1 MFEYRAF
8 LSCNKEPLR
17 GHDSTQDLVASME
30 AEAMVAKVGFFI
42 NFILIIM
49 IIMEAEAMVAKVDF
63 FINFILIIMII
74 MEAEG
79 MVAKVG
85 FISSSTIFIAFCSSS

>member
-17 GHDSTQDLVASME
+17 GHDSTQDLAASME
-30 AEAMVAKVGFFI
+30 AEAMVAKVG
-42 NFILIIM
+42 
-49 IIMEAEAMVAKVDF
+49 F

>member
-1 MFEYRAF
+1 MTSSPPYICSWPSLLTVFEYRAF

-49 IIMEAEAMVAKVDF
+49 IIMEAE
-63 FINFILIIMII
+63 
-74 MEAEG
+74 G

>member
-49 IIMEAEAMVAKVDF
+49 IIMEAEA
-63 FINFILIIMII
+63 I
-74 MEAEG
+74 
-79 MVAKVG
+79 VAKVG

>member
-49 IIMEAEAMVAKVDF
+49 IIMEAEAMVAKV
-63 FINFILIIMII
+63 
-74 MEAEG
+74 
-79 MVAKVG
+79 G

>member
-1 MFEYRAF
+1 MRTSSLIGSRMTSSPPYICSWPSLLTVFEYRAF

-17 GHDSTQDLVASME
+17 GHDSTQDLAASME
-30 AEAMVAKVGFFI
+30 AEA
-42 NFILIIM
+42 
-49 IIMEAEAMVAKVDF
+49 
-63 FINFILIIMII
+63 
-74 MEAEG
+74 

>member
-49 IIMEAEAMVAKVDF
+49 IIMEAE
-63 FINFILIIMII
+63 
-74 MEAEG
+74 G

>member
-1 MFEYRAF
+1 
-8 LSCNKEPLR
+8 
-17 GHDSTQDLVASME
+17 ME

-49 IIMEAEAMVAKVDF
+49 IIMEAEAMVAKV
-63 FINFILIIMII
+63 
-74 MEAEG
+74 
-79 MVAKVG
+79 G

>member
-30 AEAMVAKVGFFI
+30 AEAMVAKVDLFI

-49 IIMEAEAMVAKVDF
+49 IIMEAEAMVAK
-63 FINFILIIMII
+63 
-74 MEAEG
+74 MENR
-79 MVAKVG
+79 KLTT
-85 FISSSTIFIAFCSSS
+85 STILLFMMWLM

>member
-30 AEAMVAKVGFFI
+30 AEAMVAKVDFFI

-49 IIMEAEAMVAKVDF
+49 IIMEAEAMVAKV
-63 FINFILIIMII
+63 
-74 MEAEG
+74 
-79 MVAKVG
+79 G

>member
-30 AEAMVAKVGFFI
+30 AEAMVAKVGFY
-42 NFILIIM
+42 
-49 IIMEAEAMVAKVDF
+49 
-63 FINFILIIMII
+63 
-74 MEAEG
+74 
-79 MVAKVG
+79 
-85 FISSSTIFIAFCSSS
+85 SSSTIFIAFCSSSA